1 MVSVEPKTRI
11 SGCKKASPSTPSSA
25 PKAKAIKKAVE
36 TNRQAL
42 SRSFC
47 PRRREIMLP
56 LPMARVKPTAWISD
70 CTENTTPTAA
80 EAEVPNWDTKKV
92 SVML

>member
-1 MVSVEPKTRI
+1 
-11 SGCKKASPSTPSSA
+11 
-25 PKAKAIKKAVE
+25 
-36 TNRQAL
+36 
-42 SRSFC
+42 
-47 PRRREIMLP
+47 MLP

-80 EAEVPNWDTKKV
+80 EAEVPSWDTKKV